1 MASRVKHHLLTHS
14 ILCSFVA
21 NPAANCES
29 MRNQPF
35 PQLLHTMTDKTWWCW
50 RRVARAFCR
59 IAAPLTSLHS
69 KMNLRLCLRD
79 VVCLVLVLNSNSFGL
94 RHTFYCRCLLSLSPF
109 SMDEAWCWL
118 VSWPYPAPIPHL
130 VTLLLCTIRQLQHF
144 KLFQASLTP
153 ISKLT
158 HC

>member
-69 KMNLRLCLRD
+69 KTNLRLCLRD
-79 VVCLVLVLNSNSFGL
+79 VVCLVLVLNSNSSFGL

-109 SMDEAWCWL
+109 SWMRHDVDWFHDRIL
-118 VSWPYPAPIPHL
+118 RPSRILSLSSSAPSASFS
-130 VTLLLCTIRQLQHF
+130 TSSYF
-144 KLFQASLTP
+144 K
-153 ISKLT
+153 
-158 HC
+158 HH